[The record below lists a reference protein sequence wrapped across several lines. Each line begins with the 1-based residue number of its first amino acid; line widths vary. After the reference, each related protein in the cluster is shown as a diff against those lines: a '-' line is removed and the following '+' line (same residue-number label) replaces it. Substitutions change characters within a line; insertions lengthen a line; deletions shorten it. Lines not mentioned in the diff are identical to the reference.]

1 MTPYEPPLE
10 PLSGDWNEDKA
21 KIFKL
26 AQTPTSAQ
34 EFPTLVQSVHAL
46 FRALAPAAVSPLGI
60 EQRVGLSRKIHNE
73 LYPLSQP
80 GHRQQRLGHPSRPN
94 AGDDLAGHR
103 RDPP

>member
-1 MTPYEPPLE
+1 MMTPYEPPIE
-10 PLSGDWNEDKA
+10 PLSGNWNEDKA

-60 EQRVGLSRKIHNE
+60 EGVSSFSVQ
-73 LYPLSQP
+73 
-80 GHRQQRLGHPSRPN
+80 
-94 AGDDLAGHR
+94 
-103 RDPP
+103 